1 MCRFQGQELT
11 PKSHDTLVAHSQRGL
26 LVSSTN
32 VGATVC
38 RMLGLISTR
47 SRKAKHHSMSM

>member
-11 PKSHDTLVAHSQRGL
+11 PKSDDTLVAHSQRGL
-26 LVSSTN
+26 LVSYTN

-38 RMLGLISTR
+38 RMLGLFSAR
-47 SRKAKHHSMSM
+47 SRQAKHHNMSM